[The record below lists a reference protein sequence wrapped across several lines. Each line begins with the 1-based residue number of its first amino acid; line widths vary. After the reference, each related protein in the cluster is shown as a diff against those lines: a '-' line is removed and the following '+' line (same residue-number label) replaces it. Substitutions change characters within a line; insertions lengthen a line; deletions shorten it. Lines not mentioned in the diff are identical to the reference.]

1 MAVKDVDELVTKKAS
16 STEKPAPTEK
26 APFNEE
32 TLKAIRDARAG
43 KNLLGRYATTE
54 DMLKD
59 FGS

>member
-1 MAVKDVDELVTKKAS
+1 MAVKDADELVTKKGF

-32 TLKAIRDARAG
+32 TLKAIRDALAR
-43 KNLLGRYATTE
+43 KNLLRRYETTE
-54 DMLKD
+54 DMFKD